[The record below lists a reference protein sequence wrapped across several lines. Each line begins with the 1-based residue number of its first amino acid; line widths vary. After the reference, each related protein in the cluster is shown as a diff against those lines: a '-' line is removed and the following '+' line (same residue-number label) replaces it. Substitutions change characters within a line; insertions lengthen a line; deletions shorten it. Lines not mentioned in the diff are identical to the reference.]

1 MNKLLEYEHLIYDRA
16 RGMKKINRNKS
27 KIALVINA
35 IFSSRV
41 ILEKRTK
48 KEQLLLM
55 LKEIKLMWNET
66 RYYYYIDEDLI
77 LSHND
82 KLLGNMPIDYSKC
95 SYWSIADLRKYHQSL
110 DNDKYD
116 DLLDAIEIYIKK
128 IADYIF
134 TFQTSKSN
142 YLANRILKILTHRA
156 SDLEDSFQ
164 RILIWN
170 SLFHQSGH
178 TLMGLG
184 RLDKILNEII
194 NDSVNNEDTEVIK
207 DFLIILHNHY
217 EYKSQELLGDT
228 GQLIILGGLEEN
240 GEYFCNWLT
249 YEFIKVVIN
258 LNLPDP
264 KLMLR
269 VCEKTPIDLLELAV
283 RCMITGNGSPI
294 ISNDDVVIPKMIEF
308 GYANEDAYNY
318 CVSACW
324 EPLVPGKTLDQNNLI
339 NINFVEPLKKT
350 MDMAKTFH
358 SYEQFLDFYLEQLK
372 VYSMDI
378 VSQIE
383 SIKWSEDPLLSMFFT
398 ECVKSK
404 VDIAFGGAKY
414 NNYGLLTIGLAST
427 VNSLINIK
435 KYVFINKELTISQLN
450 EAIKNNYINDNEIRK
465 RLMNIRP
472 YFGTDNEEVIE
483 LTNRIFN
490 TVKTVISVKINYL
503 GGRYKVG
510 LSSPSYLTGGKE
522 IGATCDGRKAGDAFA
537 THISASQTTA
547 FTEIM
552 SFASKIDYG
561 NGGFNGNVVDII
573 STPDFMNK
581 NFDKFIIFLQI
592 AIKQG
597 FFQMQMNIVS
607 SNTLI
612 DAKNNPDKFPDLIV
626 RVWGFSAF
634 FSDLPEEYKDILI
647 KRALENESIYD
658 R

>member
-1 MNKLLEYEHLIYDRA
+1 MNKLLEYKRLIYDRA

-27 KIALVINA
+27 KITLVINA
-35 IFSSRV
+35 VLSSRV
-41 ILEKRTK
+41 ILEKRSK

-55 LKEIKLMWNET
+55 LKEIKLIWNET
-66 RYYYYIDEDLI
+66 RYYYYIDENLI
-77 LSHND
+77 LSHSD
-82 KLLGNMPIDYSKC
+82 KLLGNMPIDYYQC
-95 SYWSIADLRKYHQSL
+95 SYWSITDMRNYYQSL
-110 DNDKYD
+110 DNNKYD
-116 DLLDAIEIYIKK
+116 DLLDAIEIYIKR

-134 TFQTSKSN
+134 SFQTSRSSC
-142 YLANRILKILTHRA
+142 LANRILKMLTHRA

-194 NDSVNNEDTEVIK
+194 NDSPNDEDKEAIK

-240 GEYFCNWLT
+240 GQYFCNWLT
-249 YEFIKVVIN
+249 YEFIEIVLN

-269 VCEKTPIDLLELAV
+269 VCKKTPVRLLELAV

-294 ISNDDVVIPKMIEF
+294 ISNDDVVIPQMIEF
-308 GYANEDAYNY
+308 GYADDDVYNY

-324 EPLVPGKTLDQNNLI
+324 EPLIPGKTLDQNNLI
-339 NINFVEPLKKT
+339 NINFVKPLKIT
-350 MDMAKTFH
+350 IDSEI
-358 SYEQFLDFYLEQLK
+358 SYCSFEQFLDCYLGQL
-372 VYSMDI
+372 DI
-378 VSQIE
+378 YTSNIISQIE

-414 NNYGLLTIGLAST
+414 NNYGLLTIGLASA
-427 VNSLINIK
+427 VNSLLNIK
-435 KYVFINKELTISQLN
+435 KYVFINKELTISRLN
-450 EAIKNNYINDNEIRK
+450 EIIDNNYVNDNEIRK
-465 RLMNIRP
+465 RLMNVRP
-472 YFGTDNEEVIE
+472 YFGTDNKEVIE
-483 LTNRIFN
+483 LANRIFN
-490 TVKTVISVKINYL
+490 TVKIAISEKINCL
-503 GGRYKVG
+503 GGKYKVG

-573 STPDFMNK
+573 STPDFMNT
-581 NFDKFIIFLQI
+581 NFEKFIMFLQI

-597 FFQMQMNIVS
+597 FFQLQMNIVS
-607 SNTLI
+607 SKTLI
-612 DAKNNPDKFPDLIV
+612 EAKNNPDKFPDLIV

-647 KRALENESIYD
+647 KRAMENESIYD